1 MLNHC
6 FASVADVTFPELPR
20 SIAVTT
26 PTALARI
33 GALTRARA
41 VPTPDIPQLH
51 VLHEGRE
58 ERDRIPWAPV
68 VMSAIV
74 LGTSLFAASPLTD
87 AATGAATPGARLALS
102 FSYLILAPICDVLD
116 TLSMFS
122 QRQHLAFLAT
132 CALLY
137 AAWRV
142 SCRNLGSARQAGFG
156 KESLMAILA
165 LLSLVTLYAVGTTLP
180 RPIARLEPFWS
191 SLRSL
196 LRPHG
201 RVFFVDSLLEQEST
215 AKDHGQLDRSGI
227 VRRRLNDGR
236 EFDIVKVFHDPTALT
251 DRLQSLGW
259 RAEVHASGRFFLYGS
274 AT

>member
-1 MLNHC
+1 MRHGTVDG
-6 FASVADVTFPELPR
+6 AQRISAPHVRYVTADIFSWTTEETFDLIFF
-20 SIAVTT
+20 SFW
-26 PTALARI
+26 LS
-33 GALTRARA
+33 
-41 VPTPDIPQLH
+41 H
-51 VLHEGRE
+51 V
-58 ERDRIPWAPV
+58 
-68 VMSAIV
+68 
-74 LGTSLFAASPLTD
+74 
-87 AATGAATPGARLALS
+87 
-102 FSYLILAPICDVLD
+102 
-116 TLSMFS
+116 
-122 QRQHLAFLAT
+122 
-132 CALLY
+132 
-137 AAWRV
+137 
-142 SCRNLGSARQAGFG
+142 
-156 KESLMAILA
+156 
-165 LLSLVTLYAVGTTLP
+165 
-180 RPIARLEPFWS
+180 PIARFERLWS

>member
-1 MLNHC
+1 MTDQL
-6 FASVADVTFPELPR
+6 VTDQ
-20 SIAVTT
+20 IAYY
-26 PTALARI
+26 
-33 GALTRARA
+33 RARA
-41 VPTPDIPQLH
+41 AEYDEWFLRQGRYDRGPEHRSEWFAEVESIRAALCAHTPFGSVLEPACGTGLWTELLAGHASSVVAIDSSSEAIALNAQRISAPHVRYVTADIFSWTTEETFDLIFFSFWLSH
-51 VLHEGRE
+51 V
-58 ERDRIPWAPV
+58 
-68 VMSAIV
+68 
-74 LGTSLFAASPLTD
+74 
-87 AATGAATPGARLALS
+87 
-102 FSYLILAPICDVLD
+102 
-116 TLSMFS
+116 
-122 QRQHLAFLAT
+122 
-132 CALLY
+132 
-137 AAWRV
+137 
-142 SCRNLGSARQAGFG
+142 
-156 KESLMAILA
+156 
-165 LLSLVTLYAVGTTLP
+165 
-180 RPIARLEPFWS
+180 PIARFEPFWS